1 MRNRGFTLVEILA
14 VITLIGVLALITI
27 PTIDVVI
34 KSTREKGYENQKEVI
49 LSAAKDYGASNMM
62 DLPTVDGDYV
72 YITLG
77 DLKLGGFIEVD
88 VINPINEMCI
98 SNDTVIVITRK
109 NNNYTYKFQDENN
122 IRFIESCEVEYEE

>member
-1 MRNRGFTLVEILA
+1 MKNRGFTLVEILA

-62 DLPTVDGDYV
+62 ELPTVDGDYV

-77 DLKLGGFIEVD
+77 DLKLSGFIEVD
-88 VINPINEMCI
+88 VINPINELCI

-122 IRFIESCEVEYEE
+122 IRFTESCEVDEIE

>member
-1 MRNRGFTLVEILA
+1 MEDRGFTLVEILA

-62 DLPTVDGDYV
+62 DLPTVDGDYI

-109 NNNYTYKFQDENN
+109 NNNYTYKFRDENN
-122 IRFIESCEVEYEE
+122 IRFTESCEVEYEE

>member
-1 MRNRGFTLVEILA
+1 MKNRGFTLVEILA

-62 DLPTVDGDYV
+62 ELPTVDGDYV

-77 DLKLGGFIEVD
+77 DLKLSGFIEVD
-88 VINPINEMCI
+88 VINPINELCI

-122 IRFIESCEVEYEE
+122 IRFTESCEVEYEK

>member
-1 MRNRGFTLVEILA
+1 MKNRGFTLVEILA

>member
-62 DLPTVDGDYV
+62 ELPTIDGDYV

-122 IRFIESCEVEYEE
+122 IRFTESCEVEYEE

>member
-1 MRNRGFTLVEILA
+1 MRDRGFTLVEILA

-62 DLPTVDGDYV
+62 DLPTVDGDYI

-109 NNNYTYKFQDENN
+109 NNINQSDNKP
-122 IRFIESCEVEYEE
+122 

>member
-1 MRNRGFTLVEILA
+1 MKDRGFTLVEILA

>member
-1 MRNRGFTLVEILA
+1 MKNRGFTLVEILA

-27 PTIDVVI
+27 PTIDAVI

-49 LSAAKDYGASNMM
+49 LSAAKDYGASKMM
-62 DLPTVDGDYV
+62 ELPTVDGDYV

-122 IRFIESCEVEYEE
+122 IRFTENCEVEYEK

>member
-1 MRNRGFTLVEILA
+1 MKDRGFTLLEILA

-49 LSAAKDYGASNMM
+49 LSAAKDYGASKMM
-62 DLPTVDGDYV
+62 ELPTVDGDYV

-122 IRFIESCEVEYEE
+122 IRFTESCEVEYEE